1 MKQIFTHLLLS
12 IDYLHKQKI
21 CHRDIK
27 PDNIIV
33 DDQLNVKLIDFNVA
47 TSFADGEITGG
58 TGLK

>member
-1 MKQIFTHLLLS
+1 MKQIFTQLLLS

-47 TSFADGEITGG
+47 TSFADCEITGG